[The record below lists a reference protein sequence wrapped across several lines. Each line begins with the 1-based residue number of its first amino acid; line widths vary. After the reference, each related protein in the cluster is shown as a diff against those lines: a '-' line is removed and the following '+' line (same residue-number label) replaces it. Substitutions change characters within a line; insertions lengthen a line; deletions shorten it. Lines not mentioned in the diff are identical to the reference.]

1 MNIKIGAKLFLNNDY
16 GDNLLNAVNTIF
28 ETLDINYLDNLI
40 LAFHPKSSIEVKQQN
55 GGGNDIREGIID
67 WASADSRAV
76 DNLLKLWNKL
86 EQFAIDKKV
95 YRIVEN

>member
-1 MNIKIGAKLFLNNDY
+1 MNIKIGAKLFLNNDH

-28 ETLDINYLDNLI
+28 KTLDINYLDNLI
-40 LAFHPKSSIEVKQQN
+40 LAYHPNNSIDKQQN
-55 GGGNDIREGIID
+55 GGGNDTREGIID
-67 WASADSRAV
+67 WGSDDSEAI

-95 YRIVEN
+95 FKIVL